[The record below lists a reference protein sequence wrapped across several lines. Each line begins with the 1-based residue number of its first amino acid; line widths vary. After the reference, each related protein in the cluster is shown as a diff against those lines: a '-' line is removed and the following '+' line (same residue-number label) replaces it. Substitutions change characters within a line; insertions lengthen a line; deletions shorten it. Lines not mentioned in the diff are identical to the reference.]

1 LNHAI
6 ERHQL
11 DTKSPYLE
19 TPPPVDLR
27 PSPEVSIIKVF
38 TNSTLKITFNEPMIL
53 LPEAEE
59 NIDRLLSIKIKS
71 GDGEIYEPD
80 QKIIEIEEEE

>member
-1 LNHAI
+1 
-6 ERHQL
+6 
-11 DTKSPYLE
+11 
-19 TPPPVDLR
+19 
-27 PSPEVSIIKVF
+27 
-38 TNSTLKITFNEPMIL
+38 MIL